1 MELDTRIRDDV
12 LSELDFEPSLDAS
25 GIGVAVKD
33 GVVTLSGHIPSY
45 LQKVTAEGAAKRVK
59 GVKAVALDLEVRIP
73 GMAKRAD
80 DEIAARAIDILK
92 WSTSVGE
99 RIKIVV
105 EDGRI
110 KLSGD
115 VEYYYQKEE
124 AERVVRRLSG
134 VTGVSNLISVRP
146 RLQPRDVR
154 DRISKAFQRNAELE
168 SSAIQIDVSESSV
181 TLSGQVKAW
190 HERKIA
196 EDAAWAIPGVTAV
209 HDNIVVR

>member
-1 MELDTRIRDDV
+1 MSDTHIRDDV
-12 LSELDFEPSLDAS
+12 LAELDFEPSLDAT
-25 GIGVAVKD
+25 GVGVAVKD
-33 GVVTLSGHIPSY
+33 GVVTLSGHVPSY
-45 LQKVTAEGAAKRVK
+45 LQKVNAEQAAKRVR
-59 GVKAVALDLEVRIP
+59 GVKAVALDLEVRLP
-73 GMAKRAD
+73 GMSKRAD

-92 WSTSVGE
+92 WSTTVGD

-105 EDGRI
+105 ENGRI

-115 VEYYYQKEE
+115 VEFYFQKEE

-134 VTGVSNLISVRP
+134 ITGVANLISVRP
-146 RLQPRDVR
+146 RLQPTDVR
-154 DRISKAFQRNAELE
+154 DRIAKAFRRNADLE
-168 SSAIQIDVSESSV
+168 SAAIQVDVRDSSV

-190 HERKIA
+190 HERKLA

>member
-1 MELDTRIRDDV
+1 
-12 LSELDFEPSLDAS
+12 
-25 GIGVAVKD
+25 
-33 GVVTLSGHIPSY
+33 
-45 LQKVTAEGAAKRVK
+45 
-59 GVKAVALDLEVRIP
+59 VR
-73 GMAKRAD
+73 R
-80 DEIAARAIDILK
+80 
-92 WSTSVGE
+92 TSVGD
-99 RIKIVV
+99 RIEIVV

-134 VTGVSNLISVRP
+134 VIGVNNLVSVRT

-154 DRISKAFQRNAELE
+154 DRISKAFQRNVELE

-181 TLSGQVKAW
+181 TLSEQVKAW

-196 EDAAWAIPGVTAV
+196 EMPPGPSPG
-209 HDNIVVR
+209 